1 MNSVFDKVMRYLL
14 IGAVAAVAILAFN
27 VLALRGSLDTARNDL
42 AAANARVALM
52 QSEVTSCKGT
62 VINQNEQIQA
72 YKLQA
77 EAASKAADE
86 AATAAMK
93 LPRKK
98 LEGHGPEAMN
108 SWLSGLQ

>member
-27 VLALRGSLDTARNDL
+27 VWTLRGSLDATKSDL
-42 AAANARVALM
+42 AASNAKVALM
-52 QSEVTSCKGT
+52 QGEVATCRST
-62 VINQNEQIQA
+62 IVDQNEQIQA
-72 YKLQA
+72 YKLLA
-77 EAASKAADE
+77 EEASKTADE
-86 AATAAMK
+86 AARAALK
-93 LPRKK
+93 RPRKK

>member
-1 MNSVFDKVMRYLL
+1 VNRIFDKAVRYLL

-27 VLALRGSLDTARNDL
+27 VWTLRGSLDATKRDL
-42 AAANARVALM
+42 TVANAKVALM
-52 QSEVTSCKGT
+52 QGEVATCKGM
-62 VINQNEQIQA
+62 ILNQNEQIQV

-77 EAASKAADE
+77 EAASKTADE
-86 AATAAMK
+86 AATAALK
-93 LPRKK
+93 RPRKK